1 LSTKK
6 KDFFISFNKSDQE
19 WAEWI
24 SWQLE
29 DNGYSVTYQNW
40 DWGPGHDFV
49 LKMQQAATECE
60 RTLIILSPNYL
71 SASYTQPEWSQA
83 FGKDPT
89 GDKRL
94 LIPVRVKKCELDG
107 FFSNRVYIDFLE
119 PPPNDKTSS
128 QDHLLK
134 KLLDGIKI
142 DRTKPDNEPPFPG
155 ELSHEDDVESP
166 HNKSLDKSS
175 VDHDGSSYIKCKFFG
190 KQRKHI
196 LQDLTDN
203 WLKSG
208 PAVSILQ
215 GFPGI
220 GKSQLA
226 AELASNYSKCIA
238 LVEPPLEAENTAND
252 LLTDLALSLDKE
264 GISDLL
270 HEMDKGKRGDPY
282 NTLYHVILRNHL
294 LIIIDDFQRVFESNS
309 TYPPKQWEILVEKLN
324 NSRLPHGRLL
334 LISNRLV
341 KNSIWNEN
349 SNSIVLNGLT
359 DKEAQE
365 YFRDLL
371 ISKGLISKVPD
382 ERLGEISHR
391 LGGNPRAIKTL
402 VSGLIFDS
410 LDNLL
415 SLSPDLF
422 STGDIIMNHLLV
434 EDFEREIINRTLSR
448 VESDLLRFMR
458 FASVYRRPFDKLAL
472 AEYKSDQIEPNSL
485 RRQLIERFLMIS
497 SPFGDELHPLARE
510 VSVAR
515 LSEDASDWKIAHDL
529 AANYYLNRFK
539 VSQKIGA
546 KNIASSYVELRHHLY
561 ESKRTSDL
569 KNVSDRIIKFALS
582 FIDKPA
588 QSKVPEST
596 ETIEERI
603 ALISAISDTERPK
616 GLEFHLAL
624 CLKHRNL
631 PDDYQAALVHAR
643 KAVGPRAY
651 YASWLL
657 LIELEYALNG
667 IDAMLKTHNDALKY
681 LESESNVFSL
691 YHRCAQ
697 ILRADDKTD
706 IAIDLLEKG
715 ISSQGITCK
724 SSLISLCAKYMEES
738 GKVQDAIDLIKIKL
752 GDENLSEP
760 AILYKRCANLMKNNN
775 QVNEAITLLRSAIDK
790 PGMTKVY
797 SMYLMC
803 SEMLFSIGEKDEAI
817 IVLKDGLNNSD
828 VRDPIEIY
836 KKCSEML
843 VNIGQPEEAITL
855 MEAGISNR
863 SIKEPNLIHIYFAE
877 LMEKIGKAEYGLSL
891 LKRALVSSKKPDSF
905 MYLSYAKI
913 LFHLRRLEEASDIL
927 KDGISRSGMKDKSQ
941 LIQMCSDLLCR
952 QDRVSEGIEMLA
964 QGIEDPSINNKFI
977 LYHAYSNLLEK
988 NGRMKEAIDILK
1000 EGIKAPSVEN
1010 KSILVQACAK
1020 LLDRDGKSSE
1030 AVVLIKTF
1038 LDKPGV
1044 TGLAPL
1050 YQICAKIM
1058 DKSGYRKDAI
1068 KLLKDAIKGPRI
1080 GNLVSLYQVCA
1091 DLMLKEGQMSNAK
1104 ELVTEGLESYPKDQK
1119 LMRLHKNCV

>member
-1 LSTKK
+1 LSTK
-6 KDFFISFNKSDQE
+6 KDFFISFNKNDRE

-29 DNGYSVTYQNW
+29 ENGYSITYQNW

-49 LKMQQAATECE
+49 LKMQQAALECE
-60 RTLIILSPNYL
+60 RTLIVLSPDYL

-83 FGKDPT
+83 FEKDPT
-89 GDKRL
+89 GNKRL
-94 LIPVRVKKCELDG
+94 LIPVRVEKCELEG

-119 PPPNDKTSS
+119 PPPDDKTTAR
-128 QDHLLK
+128 DHLLK
-134 KLLDGIKI
+134 KLLEGIKI
-142 DRTKPDNEPPFPG
+142 GRTKPEKEPPFPG
-155 ELSHEDDVESP
+155 NIINKDKVDSP
-166 HNKSLDKSS
+166 HDNSLDK
-175 VDHDGSSYIKCKFFG
+175 GSADYEGTNYFKYKFYG
-190 KQRKHI
+190 EQRKHI
-196 LQDLTDN
+196 VQVLTDV

-208 PAVSILQ
+208 PAVSIIQ

-226 AELASNYSKCIA
+226 AEVASNYPNCIA
-238 LVEPPLEAENTAND
+238 LVEPPIEAENTAND

-264 GISDLL
+264 GITDLL
-270 HEMDKGKRGDPY
+270 HEIEKGKYGDPY
-282 NTLYHVILRNHL
+282 NTLYQVILRNKL
-294 LIIIDDFQRVFESNS
+294 LVIIDEFQRTFESNN
-309 TYPPKQWEILVEKLN
+309 TYPPKEWQILVEKLN

-349 SNSIVLNGLT
+349 SHAVVLNGLT
-359 DKEAQE
+359 DKEAVE

-371 ISKGLISKVPD
+371 ISQNLISKVPD
-382 ERLGEISHR
+382 DRLGEISHH

-415 SLSPDLF
+415 SLSPDVF
-422 STGDIIMNHLLV
+422 GTGDMIMDPLLL
-434 EDFEREIINRTLSR
+434 EDFEREIIDRTLSH
-448 VESDLLRFMR
+448 VESDLLKFMR
-458 FASVYRRPFDKLAL
+458 FASVYRRAFDKLAF
-472 AEYKSDQIEPNSL
+472 AEYESDQIETNRL

-497 SPFGDELHPLARE
+497 SPYGDELHPLARE
-510 VSVAR
+510 VSLAR
-515 LSEDASDWKIAHDL
+515 LSEDSSDWKNAHNL

-539 VSQKIGA
+539 VSKKINP
-546 KNIASSYVELRHHLY
+546 KKVTSSYVELRHHLY
-561 ESKRTSDL
+561 ESKRIGDL

-582 FIDKPA
+582 FIDKST

-596 ETIEERI
+596 EILEERI
-603 ALISAISDTERPK
+603 TLISAISDTERPK

-631 PDDYQAALVHAR
+631 SHDYQTALVHAR

-657 LIELEYALNG
+657 LIELEYAING
-667 IDAMLKTHNDALKY
+667 IDAMLKTHSEALKF

-697 ILRADDKTD
+697 ILRTDNKTD
-706 IAIDLLEKG
+706 IAIDLLKNG
-715 ISSQGITCK
+715 ISSHGITCK

-738 GKVQDAIDLIKIKL
+738 GEVQDAISLIKI
-752 GDENLSEP
+752 NLEDKNLIEP
-760 AILYKRCANLMKNNN
+760 AILYKRCANLMESNH
-775 QVNEAITLLRSAIDK
+775 QVNEAITLLRAAIGK

-803 SEMLFSIGEKDEAI
+803 SKMLFRIDEKHEAI
-817 IVLKDGLNNSD
+817 KMLKEGLNNSD
-828 VRDPIEIY
+828 VKDPIEMY

-843 VNIGQPEEAITL
+843 INIGQPEEAISL

-863 SIKEPNLIHIYFAE
+863 SIKEPGLMHIYFAE
-877 LMEKIGKAEYGLSL
+877 LMEKLGQAKYGLSH
-891 LKRALVSSKKPDSF
+891 LKKSLASNNNPNAFL
-905 MYLSYAKI
+905 YLSYAKI
-913 LFHLRRLEEASDIL
+913 LFHMRRLEEAVDIL
-927 KDGISRSGMKDKSQ
+927 KDGISRPKMKDKSQ

-952 QDRVSEGIEMLA
+952 QDRVNDGIEMLV
-964 QGIEDPSINNKFI
+964 QGIEDPAIKNKFI
-977 LYHAYSNLLEK
+977 LYHGYSSLLK
-988 NGRMKEAIDILK
+988 KKGRIKEAINILK
-1000 EGIKAPSVEN
+1000 EGIKSPAVEN
-1010 KSILVQACAK
+1010 KSVLVQACAK
-1020 LLDRDGKSSE
+1020 LLDRDGKHDE
-1030 AVVLIKTF
+1030 AVELIKIF
-1038 LDKPGV
+1038 LKKPGV

-1058 DKSGYRKDAI
+1058 DKNGFRNEAI
-1068 KLLKDAIKGPRI
+1068 KLLKDTIKGPRI

-1091 DLMLKEGQMSNAK
+1091 ELMLKEGQKSNAEK
-1104 ELVTEGLESYPKDQK
+1104 LVTAGLESYPKDQK
-1119 LMRLHKNCV
+1119 LKMLYKDCI